1 MRLGFATR
9 LGKRF
14 CEIERL
20 LREWTREMRKGESAV
35 SLSFEILRPDDLLAL
50 RVDAVN
56 LKLEASD
63 PENPRLVVEKKS
75 LPAYLVVHFPP
86 QSIIEKAYFETA
98 PNVDGTP
105 GTDDPL
111 NPAGSVPSRMAGDS
125 RLVFQLPTA
134 MTEIAFHTEA
144 LLDWSKLVLV
154 LSQVALGKQKTQPI
168 TPPQPLETA
177 LELPYRLLLSPAGK
191 VGWLHTTQP
200 ATHAGKT
207 ELWHTR
213 AGKFVTVKSGTGNQ
227 QELIETDL
235 ADTIPLRAIWA
246 SGFVD
251 HGPLPATDDPD
262 FLTAMSQR
270 DRAEIV
276 ILTSGSS
283 GYFDLSGRVT
293 TPWVPQPIQASR
305 LFLSSLGGW
314 LSSRGSWPTRPFY
327 VPTGGGDRQSLDL
340 SEWVHLATAGR
351 DHYVRIV
358 YEGFLYPFGH
368 RAALI
373 KVTERKVVPRDGG
386 TVAYPTAYLK
396 QHMYVVVREPE
407 KRYGSAP
414 FTFDKREMPLW
425 QSVRIETKVTPDID
439 KPANSIANGG
449 TVPTSFWINVG
460 GKSFPFHLSA
470 TDLAG
475 KKVNFLGA
483 LIFTLEEEPHPETV
497 RSVYKGSGNR
507 RLCSVAGQK
516 IAFAS
521 PSAGDTSLKTQALF
535 FDTEPVTNAVFPDP
549 SFVPVLDQATVTV
562 PALEQILGTADPV
575 TIQMYAPYLSG
586 NMDPHAGVYAEV
598 SGTPPSIVFSADK
611 AGGFATPNLQLTA
624 LSARKG
630 LIAGNADDAA
640 AGLIDPKE
648 FFADLNAKLFG
659 KVPLQAL
666 IPVDGTGKANADLN
680 APLIKTSAKPNAKA
694 PETLI
699 TKVTWAPQL
708 QDYTKE
714 DDPVQVNF
722 NMNEQTSA
730 LTLKTQLTRSLT
742 GAAPQSDISGEM
754 TNFMVSLL
762 GAIAITFNSLK
773 FSSKNGQKL
782 IVKADLPTKTPI
794 TFIGPLEFVQKLADI
809 LPPGIFGGKGPSIDL
824 KPDMIRVTYT
834 LGLPPISIGVFSLEH
849 IAIMVG
855 LDLPYLDG
863 NPAFEFAFASRGSP
877 FLLTIECLGGGGFV
891 HIVLDANGIQMVEG
905 ALEFGGEFSLDLG
918 VASGGV
924 RIMAGI
930 YFKLTGTSTD
940 LTGFVD
946 VSGYVSVLGIISI
959 SLDLNLSLSY
969 QVSNG
974 KKMVQGRATL
984 TVSIHILFFSASV
997 QISMEKSFGNTSGD
1011 PRISDVLSAA
1021 DWAEYA
1027 GAFA

>member
-1 MRLGFATR
+1 
-9 LGKRF
+9 
-14 CEIERL
+14 
-20 LREWTREMRKGESAV
+20 
-35 SLSFEILRPDDLLAL
+35 
-50 RVDAVN
+50 
-56 LKLEASD
+56 
-63 PENPRLVVEKKS
+63 
-75 LPAYLVVHFPP
+75 
-86 QSIIEKAYFETA
+86 
-98 PNVDGTP
+98 
-105 GTDDPL
+105 
-111 NPAGSVPSRMAGDS
+111 
-125 RLVFQLPTA
+125 
-134 MTEIAFHTEA
+134 
-144 LLDWSKLVLV
+144 
-154 LSQVALGKQKTQPI
+154 
-168 TPPQPLETA
+168 
-177 LELPYRLLLSPAGK
+177 
-191 VGWLHTTQP
+191 
-200 ATHAGKT
+200 
-207 ELWHTR
+207 
-213 AGKFVTVKSGTGNQ
+213 
-227 QELIETDL
+227 
-235 ADTIPLRAIWA
+235 
-246 SGFVD
+246 
-251 HGPLPATDDPD
+251 
-262 FLTAMSQR
+262 MSQR

-276 ILTSGSS
+276 ILTSGSN
-283 GYFDLSGRVT
+283 GYFSAIGRGA
-293 TPWVPQPIQASR
+293 TPWVPQPVQASR

-327 VPTGGGDRQSLDL
+327 VPSGGGDRQVLDL

-373 KVTERKVVPRDGG
+373 KVTERKVVPRDGA

-396 QHMYVVVREPE
+396 QHMYIVVREHE
-407 KRYGSAP
+407 KRYGSAA
-414 FTFDKREMPLW
+414 FTFNKREMPLW
-425 QSVRIETKVTPDID
+425 QSVRIETKVTPNID
-439 KPANSIANGG
+439 KPSSSVANGG
-449 TVPTSFWINVG
+449 ADPTSFWVNVG
-460 GKSFPFHLSA
+460 GSSFPFHLSA

-483 LIFTLEEEPHPETV
+483 LIFMLEEEPHPEVV

-516 IAFAS
+516 IAFAN
-521 PSAGDTSLKTQALF
+521 PSAGDTTLKTQALF
-535 FDTEPVTNAVFPDP
+535 FDTEPVTGAVFPDP

-575 TIQMYAPYLSG
+575 TVQLYAPYLSG
-586 NMDPHAGVYAEV
+586 DIDPHAGVYATV
-598 SGTPPSIVFSADK
+598 SGAPPSVVFSADK
-611 AGGFATPNLQLTA
+611 AGGFATPNLTLTA

-630 LIAGNADDAA
+630 LIAGGADDAA
-640 AGLIDPKE
+640 AGLINPKD
-648 FFADLNAKLFG
+648 FFADLSARLFG

-666 IPVDGTGKANADLN
+666 IPVDGTGKASADLN

-708 QDYTKE
+708 QDYTE
-714 DDPVQVNF
+714 DPVHVNF
-722 NMNEQTSA
+722 NKNGQTSA

-742 GAAPQSDISGEM
+742 GAAPQSDVSGELS
-754 TNFMVSLL
+754 NFTVSLL

-773 FSSKNGQKL
+773 FRSKNGQKVS
-782 IVKADLPTKTPI
+782 VKADLPSTTPI
-794 TFIGPLEFVQKLADI
+794 LFIGPLEFVQKLADI

-834 LGLPPISIGVFSLEH
+834 LGLPSISIGVFSLEH

-946 VSGYVSVLGIISI
+946 VSGNVSVLGIISI
-959 SLDLNLSLSY
+959 SLDLNLSLSF
-969 QVSNG
+969 QISNG

-997 QISMEKSFGNTSGD
+997 QISMEKSFGNSSGD